1 MTKSLQITSIV
12 ALYLLALL
20 FGLGS
25 LGTLVSLKYEVDEG
39 YVFLDMN
46 KSMSKSEKQ
55 EAIEKL
61 EIRRRVLNTN
71 FFLFTGGAITISV
84 GTTFLV
90 YKRFRKRIR
99 IEK

>member
-1 MTKSLQITSIV
+1 MTKSLQITSII

-39 YVFLDMN
+39 YIFLEMN

-55 EAIEKL
+55 QAIEKL
-61 EIRRRVLNTN
+61 DIRRRVLNTN
-71 FFLFTGGAITISV
+71 FFLLAGSAIAISV

-90 YKRFRKRIR
+90 YKRTRKRLR
-99 IEK
+99 IEQ